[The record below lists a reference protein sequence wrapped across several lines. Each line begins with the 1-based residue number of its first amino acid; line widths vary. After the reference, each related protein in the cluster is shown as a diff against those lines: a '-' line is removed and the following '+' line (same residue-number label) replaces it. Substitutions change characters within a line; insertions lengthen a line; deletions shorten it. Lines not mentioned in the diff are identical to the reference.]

1 MKKTERSFARL
12 NERYIEAVHESGLK
26 VMICPKP
33 DFTSCYA
40 LFGTRYGSTDTKFR
54 LKGEDNFVTIPEG
67 TAHFLEHKLFESEEG
82 DAFDRFSKTGAS
94 ANAYTSFDR
103 TCYLFSCSDRFDE
116 NLDIL
121 LDFVRHPYFTE
132 QTVQKEQGIIGQEI
146 RMYDDDPGWC
156 VSFNLLKAL
165 YHNHPVRIDI
175 AGTVESIAEI
185 NAEVLYDCYRT
196 FYNPSNMFLCIC
208 GPVDPDA
215 ILQKVEK
222 LFEGVEPKPI
232 ERGRHDEPREIVTDR
247 VEKEM
252 AVSLPL
258 FCYGY
263 KEDCTASPEKSLRER
278 IETNILLEM
287 IGGRSSRLYNELLEQ
302 GLINDAFDASYFT
315 GFGYAAEM
323 FEGESSEPE
332 KVAAA
337 IRTEIERLRT
347 DGIDAAEFARAKNS
361 LYGRN
366 VMMYN
371 SVERVA
377 SALSSAAME
386 GYCLFDMVDIYEA
399 ITLADLQ
406 KRINEQF
413 DPAYCA
419 LSIVRPA
426 GSTNQEIQD

>member
-1 MKKTERSFARL
+1 MKKKLHRFERL
-12 NERYIEAVHESGLK
+12 GEQYIEAQHESGLK
-26 VMICPKP
+26 IMICPKP
-33 DFTSCYA
+33 DFTSSYA
-40 LFGTRYGSTDTKFR
+40 LFGTRYGSTDTLFR
-54 LKGEDNFVTIPEG
+54 LQGEEEFSTIPEG

-82 DAFDRFSKTGAS
+82 DAFDRFSKTGGA

-146 RMYDDDPGWC
+146 RMYDDDPGWS

-165 YHNHPVRIDI
+165 YHCHPVRIDI

-185 NAEVLYDCYRT
+185 NAEVLYNCYRT
-196 FYNPSNMFLCIC
+196 FYNPANMFLCVC

-215 ILQKVEK
+215 ILKKVEEV
-222 LFEGVEPKPI
+222 FAGAESKPI
-232 ERGRHDEPREIVTDR
+232 ERGVHDEPRSIVTDR
-247 VEKEM
+247 VETKM
-252 AVSLPL
+252 AVALPL
-258 FCYGY
+258 FCFGY
-263 KEDCTASPEKSLRER
+263 KEDCTASPEKTLRER
-278 IETNILLEM
+278 METNILLEM
-287 IGGRSSRLYNELLEQ
+287 IGGRSSRLYNELIEQ

-323 FEGESSEPE
+323 FEGESKEPE

-337 IRTEIERLRT
+337 IKGEIERIRKE
-347 DGIDAAEFARAKNS
+347 GIDPSEFARAKNS

-377 SALSSAAME
+377 SALTSAAIE
-386 GYCLFDMVDIYEA
+386 GYCLYDIVDVFDS

-419 LSIVRPA
+419 LSVVYPA
-426 GSTNQEIQD
+426 DSQIQD